1 MDTQTISNSA
11 TLETNYDGRKY
22 INRDLSWLEF
32 NYRVLMEARDSSL
45 PVFERIKFLAIF
57 SSNLDEFFRVRVSS
71 IQEVSRLKKKKQ
83 KKLGLQPQVLLE
95 KIYARVNEQQ
105 EEFGAIFRTEILPEL
120 EKNGICL
127 LQEAPTEPIHLDY
140 LDNFFYEE
148 ILPFL
153 HPEILLKEKVLH
165 FLGEKA
171 IYFMVK
177 LERKSVKESSQE
189 ENQRKKPRYAL
200 IQIPVHYFSRFVELP
215 PINGLHYILFLD
227 DVVRLN
233 LSKVFPG
240 FTVRGCHSI
249 KMSRNADL
257 LLEDQIRGNLA
268 SKIKESLNNR
278 KIGAPARL
286 LYDKEMPEDM
296 LKYLLDSL
304 NLPLRVDLPDK
315 FRRSLKVRKSDAIA
329 GGRYHNFNDF
339 FGFPNPKAPLLE
351 ATPLPPQVYTG
362 FQSDTS
368 LFTQI
373 KNQDHILHFPYHA
386 YDSVIRFLQ
395 EASIDPNVEEIHTTQ
410 YRVASDSGFV
420 SNLIAAALNNKR
432 VNVFVELKARFDEAT
447 NLKTAEKMIQ
457 AGVNVKY
464 SLPKLKVHAKIALV
478 VRKEG
483 NDRRMYAFLSTGNFN
498 EKTAKIYAD
507 HGFFTADPA
516 ITQELLQVFNFLENG
531 SKEVNFQQLL
541 VAQFNIRDDFE
552 RMINREIQMAKAGKT
567 AYMLIK
573 VNNLEDRRMI
583 DKLYEASQAG
593 VKVDLIVR
601 GICCLRPEIA
611 GLSENIRIRR
621 VVGTW
626 LEHARVFVF
635 YNQGAYDMY
644 MGSADW
650 MERNLSRRV
659 EVIFPLKNP
668 NLKAEVMHILHLQ
681 LTDNTKA
688 VFLDQ
693 NLNNSPIPPDP
704 DKPIC
709 AQLDTYELIRQ
720 GQLGKRDNLFP

>member
-1 MDTQTISNSA
+1 MEPQTISNSA

-45 PVFERIKFLAIF
+45 PVYERIKFLAIF
-57 SSNLDEFFRVRVSS
+57 SSNLDEFFRVRVASV
-71 IQEVSRLKKKKQ
+71 QEVARLKKKKQ
-83 KKLGLQPQVLLE
+83 KELGLQPQVLLE
-95 KIYARVNEQQ
+95 KIYKRVNEQQ
-105 EEFGAIFRTEILPEL
+105 EEFGKIFREEILPEL
-120 EKNGICL
+120 ENNGIHL
-127 LQEAPTEPIHLDY
+127 LRDSPSEPLHQEFLE
-140 LDNFFYEE
+140 NFFYEQV
-148 ILPFL
+148 LPFL
-153 HPEILLKEKVLH
+153 HPEILMKNKVLH
-165 FLGEKA
+165 FLRDKA
-171 IYFMVK
+171 IYLMVK
-177 LERKSVKESSQE
+177 LVRKSTKNEADLGSKG
-189 ENQRKKPRYAL
+189 KKPRYAL

-215 PINGLHYILFLD
+215 PINGTHYIIFLD
-227 DVVRLN
+227 DVIRLY

-240 FTVRGCHSI
+240 FNVRECHSV

-257 LLEDQIRGNLA
+257 LLEDQITGNLA
-268 SKIKESLNNR
+268 AKIRESLNNR

-286 LYDKEMPEDM
+286 LYDQEMPVDM

-315 FRRSLKVRKSDAIA
+315 FRRSLKVRKSDAIP

-351 ATPLPPQVYTG
+351 ANPLPPQVYPG
-362 FQSDTS
+362 FLTDVS

-373 KNQDHILHFPYHA
+373 KERDHVLHFPYHS

-395 EASIDPNVEEIHTTQ
+395 EASMDPYVEEIHTTQ

-447 NLKTAEKMIQ
+447 NLKTAEKMMQ
-457 AGVNVKY
+457 AGVKVKY
-464 SLPKLKVHAKIALV
+464 SLPKLKVHAKIALI

-483 NDRRMYAFLSTGNFN
+483 TERRMYAFLSTGNFN

-507 HGFFTADPA
+507 HGFFTSDPVL
-516 ITQELLQVFNFLENG
+516 TNELLQVFNFLENG
-531 SKEVNFQQLL
+531 SKDLSFRNLL
-541 VAQFNIRDDFE
+541 VAQFNMRTDFE
-552 RMINREIQMAKAGKT
+552 QKIDREIRQAKAGKT

-573 VNNLEDRRMI
+573 VNNLEDRKMI

-593 VKVDLIVR
+593 VKIDLIVR
-601 GICCLRPEIA
+601 GICCLRPEIQ

-621 VVGTW
+621 IVGTW
-626 LEHARVFVF
+626 LEHARVFIF
-635 YNQGAYDMY
+635 YNEGAYDMF

-659 EVIFPLKNP
+659 EVIFPLKDP
-668 NLKAEVMHILHLQ
+668 FLKAEVMHILHLQ

-688 VFLDQ
+688 VYLNQ
-693 NLNNSPIPPDP
+693 NLNNSPVPVDSHN
-704 DKPIC
+704 PIR
-709 AQLDTYELIRQ
+709 AQIDTYHLIRQ
-720 GQLGKRDNLFP
+720 GRLGKRDNLFP